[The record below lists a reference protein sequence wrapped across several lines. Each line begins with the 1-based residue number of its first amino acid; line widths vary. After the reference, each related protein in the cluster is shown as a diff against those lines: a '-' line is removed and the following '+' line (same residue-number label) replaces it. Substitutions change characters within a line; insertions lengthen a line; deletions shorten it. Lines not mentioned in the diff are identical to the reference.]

1 MKKFNFK
8 NYIAFTLTEMTIVLL
23 IMSVL
28 AAASAPI
35 ITKSISDSN
44 EKIYKSGPSQLWN
57 KFSEI
62 SGIYSTNDT
71 VSIGM
76 IPSNANTVYN
86 NAALAILSGSGSYAS
101 LLKYPQI
108 ISLYKSSGGSF
119 DKSSLGLIS
128 MDAFG
133 SLALT
138 THSFNPAFYR
148 NSNINVGHGGGNVFI
163 GSEMLKKEDSAQ
175 NITNNSIYL
184 GTRLEPYASHNSIYV
199 GHKLESEQEDY
210 NAVVIG
216 NNIYQTSGSAA
227 LLNPI
232 FIGNYA
238 GYATNSAYNI
248 KIGTYAGTAKYFIF
262 PAGLM
267 FSDFKNTQ
275 NRSINIGIYSG
286 LNSELYAQDT
296 ISIGSHTG
304 QLSGD
309 NDINIGTY
317 AGLRQSAMNDSS
329 VVKHDNISIGYSAGF
344 KGVQHLNKPD
354 SNNISIGYGASSGGA
369 YRNFTISIGDNV
381 LKGKTAEG
389 TIAIGHYAG
398 YASND
403 SIFIGS
409 YAGGYGSTTVNLT
422 YSNMIV
428 MGYYAGTSTYLGL
441 DSILIGPYAGYG
453 GVDSSNSPI
462 PMMSHKNSIALGYA
476 SCEAKNNI
484 EYTNTNKTCIGMGA
498 PTKKYSIY
506 ERYWIAGKA
515 QTIIGNLFYA
525 MNKNYITFYA
535 STTYAPTTNVTGVSD
550 KRLKENIVPSN
561 RSLKEIRKV
570 NIYNF
575 NFKDEKE
582 KLKIGVIA
590 QEYKNIFPNGV
601 VLSPETK
608 YFAVKPEWLLF
619 SAVNAV
625 KELDKT
631 TQNLEISLKNYIN
644 DFLGLK
650 SRVAKLEKQAS
661 QLQQQNAHIKARL
674 NKLK

>member
-1 MKKFNFK
+1 MKKINFK

-44 EKIYKSGPSQLWN
+44 EKIYGPSQLWN
-57 KFSEI
+57 KFSGER

-71 VSIGM
+71 VSIGTD
-76 IPSNANTVYN
+76 TVNN
-86 NAALAILSGSGSYAS
+86 NAALAILSGSGAYAS

-108 ISLYKSSGGSF
+108 ISLYKSPGGLF

-148 NSNINVGHGGGNVFI
+148 DSDINVGHGGGNVFI

-184 GTRLEPYASHNSIYV
+184 GTKLEPFASHNSIYV
-199 GHKLESEQEDY
+199 GYELESEQEDY

-216 NNIYQTSGSAA
+216 NNIYQTSGAAA

-248 KIGTYAGTAKYFIF
+248 KIGTYAGAGEYNIL
-262 PAGLM
+262 PAGL
-267 FSDFKNTQ
+267 SANSINENTQ

-317 AGLRQSAMNDSS
+317 AGLRQSAMNNSS
-329 VVKHDNISIGYSAGF
+329 VVRHDNISIGYRAGF
-344 KGVQHLNKPD
+344 KGVSNAKD
-354 SNNISIGYGASSGGA
+354 SNNISIGYSGASSGGKD
-369 YRNFTISIGDNV
+369 YTIAIGDNV
-381 LKGKTAEG
+381 LNGKYAKG
-389 TIAIGHYAG
+389 TIAIGQYAG

-409 YAGGYGSTTVNLT
+409 YAGSYGSTAVNLT

-428 MGYYAGTSTYLGL
+428 MGYHAGASTYLGL

-631 TQNLEISLKNYIN
+631 TQNLEISLKNYIH

>member
-1 MKKFNFK
+1 MKKINFK

-44 EKIYKSGPSQLWN
+44 EKIYGPSQLWN
-57 KFSEI
+57 KFSGER
-62 SGIYSTNDT
+62 SGIYSTKDT
-71 VSIGM
+71 VSIGTD
-76 IPSNANTVYN
+76 TVNN
-86 NAALAILSGSGSYAS
+86 NAALAILSGSGAYAS

-108 ISLYKSSGGSF
+108 ISLYKSPDGLF

-184 GTRLEPYASHNSIYV
+184 GTKLEPFASHNSIYV
-199 GHKLESEQEDY
+199 GYELESEQEDN

-216 NNIYQTSGSAA
+216 NNIYQTSGAAA

-232 FIGNYA
+232 FIGNSA
-238 GYATNSAYNI
+238 GNATNSAYNI
-248 KIGTYAGTAKYFIF
+248 KIGTYAGAGEYFIF

-317 AGLRQSAMNDSS
+317 AGLRQSTMNDSS
-329 VVKHDNISIGYSAGF
+329 VVKHDNISIGYRAGF
-344 KGVQHLNKPD
+344 KGVSTANRD
-354 SNNISIGYGASSGGA
+354 SNNISIGYYGASSGGKD
-369 YRNFTISIGDNV
+369 YTIAIGDNV
-381 LKGKTAEG
+381 LKGKYAKG
-389 TIAIGHYAG
+389 TIAIGQYAG

-409 YAGGYGSTTVNLT
+409 YAGSYGSTAVNLT

-428 MGYYAGTSTYLGL
+428 MGYYAGASTYLGL

-515 QTIIGNLFYA
+515 QTIIGNLYYA

-535 STTYAPTTNVTGVSD
+535 STTYAPTPNVSGISD

-631 TQNLEISLKNYIN
+631 TQNLEISLKNYIH

>member
-44 EKIYKSGPSQLWN
+44 EKIYGPSQLWN

-71 VSIGM
+71 VSIGTD
-76 IPSNANTVYN
+76 TVYN
-86 NAALAILSGSGSYAS
+86 NAALAILSGSGAYAS

-108 ISLYKSSGGSF
+108 ISLYKSPDGSLF
-119 DKSSLGLIS
+119 DNTSLGLIS

-148 NSNINVGHGGGNVFI
+148 DSDINVGHGGGNVFI

-184 GTRLEPYASHNSIYV
+184 GTRLEPYASNNSIYV

-248 KIGTYAGTAKYFIF
+248 KIGTYAGAGGRYIF
-262 PAGLM
+262 P
-267 FSDFKNTQ
+267 SESVNSNIKNTH

-286 LNSELYAQDT
+286 LYSELYAQDT

-304 QLSGD
+304 QKSGD

-317 AGLRQSAMNDSS
+317 AGLRTNTLNNIDIS
-329 VVKHDNISIGYSAGF
+329 KHDNISIGYRAGANSER
-344 KGVQHLNKPD
+344 LALLD
-354 SNNISIGYGASSGGA
+354 SNNISIGYGASSGDAARG
-369 YRNFTISIGDNV
+369 YTIAIGDNV
-381 LKGKTAEG
+381 LKDKSTTD

-398 YASND
+398 YASSD

-409 YAGGYGSTTVNLT
+409 YAGSYGSTMVNLT

-441 DSILIGPYAGYG
+441 DSILIGPYAGFG
-453 GVDSSNSPI
+453 GVSSSNSPI
-462 PMMSHKNSIALGYA
+462 MISHKNSIALGYA
-476 SCEAKNNI
+476 SCMAKNDTT
-484 EYTNTNKTCIGMGA
+484 YTNQNKTCIGMGA
-498 PTKKYSIY
+498 PQTHIK
-506 ERYWIAGKA
+506 YWIAGKA

-535 STTYAPTTNVTGVSD
+535 DTTYAPTTNVTGVSD

-631 TQNLEISLKNYIN
+631 TQNLEISLKNYIH

>member
-86 NAALAILSGSGSYAS
+86 NAALAILSGRGTYAS

-108 ISLYKSSGGSF
+108 ISLYKSSDGSF
-119 DKSSLGLIS
+119 DNSSLGLIS

-148 NSNINVGHGGGNVFI
+148 GSSINVGHGGGNVFI

-184 GTRLEPYASHNSIYV
+184 GTKLEPYASHNSIYV

-216 NNIYQTSGSAA
+216 NNIYQTSGAAA

-232 FIGNYA
+232 FIGTYA

-248 KIGTYAGTAKYFIF
+248 KIGTYAGAGEYHIY
-262 PAGLM
+262 PAGL
-267 FSDFKNTQ
+267 SANSINENTQ

-369 YRNFTISIGDNV
+369 YRNFTISIGDNI

-409 YAGGYGSTTVNLT
+409 YAGSYGSTTVNLT

-441 DSILIGPYAGYG
+441 DSILIGPYAGFG
-453 GVDSSNSPI
+453 GVSSSNSPMI
-462 PMMSHKNSIALGYA
+462 SHKNSIALGYA
-476 SCEAKNNI
+476 SCMAKNDTTH
-484 EYTNTNKTCIGMGA
+484 TNQNKTCIGMGA
-498 PTKKYSIY
+498 PQKQAIY
-506 ERYWIAGKA
+506 WNAGKA

-535 STTYAPTTNVTGVSD
+535 GTTYAPSSNVLGYSD

-631 TQNLEISLKNYIN
+631 TQNLEISLKNYIH

>member
-1 MKKFNFK
+1 MKKINFK

-44 EKIYKSGPSQLWN
+44 EKIYGPSQLWD
-57 KFSEI
+57 KFSGER

-71 VSIGM
+71 VSIGTD
-76 IPSNANTVYN
+76 TVYN
-86 NAALAILSGSGSYAS
+86 NAALAILSGSGAYAS

-108 ISLYKSSGGSF
+108 ISLYKSPDDLF
-119 DKSSLGLIS
+119 DISSLGLIS

-148 NSNINVGHGGGNVFI
+148 DSDINVGHGGGNVFI
-163 GSEMLKKEDSAQ
+163 GSEMLKKADTAQ
-175 NITNNSIYL
+175 NLTNNSIYL
-184 GTRLEPYASHNSIYV
+184 GTRLEPYASNNSIYV

-248 KIGTYAGTAKYFIF
+248 KIGTYAGAGGRYIF
-262 PAGLM
+262 P
-267 FSDFKNTQ
+267 SESVNSNIKNTH
-275 NRSINIGIYSG
+275 NRSVNIGIYSG
-286 LNSELYAQDT
+286 LYSELYAQDT
-296 ISIGSHTG
+296 ISIGSHAG
-304 QLSGD
+304 QKSGD

-317 AGLRQSAMNDSS
+317 AGLRTNTLNNNDITKS
-329 VVKHDNISIGYSAGF
+329 DNISIGYRAGA
-344 KGVQHLNKPD
+344 KSERLALLD
-354 SNNISIGYGASSGGA
+354 SNNISIGYGASSGDAARG
-369 YRNFTISIGDNV
+369 YTIAIGDNV
-381 LKGKTAEG
+381 LKDKPAAG

-398 YASND
+398 YDSND
-403 SIFIGS
+403 SIFIGT
-409 YAGGYGSTTVNLT
+409 YAGGYGSTTVNLI

-441 DSILIGPYAGYG
+441 DSILIGPYAGFG
-453 GVDSSNSPI
+453 GVSSTNSPMI
-462 PMMSHKNSIALGYA
+462 SHKNSIALGYA
-476 SCEAKNNI
+476 SCEAKNDTTH
-484 EYTNTNKTCIGMGA
+484 TNQNKTCIGMGA
-498 PTKKYSIY
+498 PQKQAIY
-506 ERYWIAGKA
+506 WNAGKA

-535 STTYAPTTNVTGVSD
+535 GTTYAPTTNVTVVSD

-631 TQNLEISLKNYIN
+631 TQNLEISLKNYIH